1 MFDCRDK
8 MLGIE
13 SIYSPREVRSGIC
26 NTSELGVVKDWGKM
40 FGIGIGHV
48 GRAEYEKLD

>member
-1 MFDCRDK
+1 

-26 NTSELGVVKDWGKM
+26 NASELGVVKDWGKM
-40 FGIGIGHV
+40 FGIGHV
-48 GRAEYEKLD
+48 GRAEYAKLD

>member
-1 MFDCRDK
+1 

-26 NTSELGVVKDWGKM
+26 NASELRVVKDSRNM
-40 FGIGIGHV
+40 FGIGPV
-48 GRAEYEKLD
+48 SRAEYAGLD